1 MAEGSS
7 GHHPGGNRRPHRTGH
22 HQLHN
27 LSFQPMIEESFPL
40 FTADE
45 EVASERELLKSVED
59 GPYMQEVKY
68 IIIHCSATRENRDFT
83 VEDLLRCHRQRKFRT
98 IGYHFYIRR
107 SGIITQ
113 HRKLKEVGAHCRP
126 WNRCSIGICY
136 EGGLDAEGH
145 PADTRTQE
153 QCEQLLLLLMKL
165 RKLFPDAKIRGHR
178 NMPGSIP
185 KACPCFD
192 VESEFIFIERLRRTS
207 GVLS

>member
-1 MAEGSS
+1 MAKGIPSHYS
-7 GHHPGGNRRPHRTGH
+7 GGNCRTHRPGN

-27 LSFQPMIEESFPL
+27 LFRPMVEESFPL
-40 FTADE
+40 LTADE
-45 EVASERELLKSVED
+45 EVASERELLNDIED

-68 IIIHCSATRENRDFT
+68 IIIHCSATRETRDFT

-107 SGIITQ
+107 SGIVTQ

-145 PADTRTQE
+145 PADTRTPE
-153 QCEQLLLLLMKL
+153 QTEQLILLLMRL
-165 RKLFPDAKIRGHR
+165 VKLFPGVRIRGHR
-178 NMPGSIP
+178 DMLGGIP

-192 VESEFIFIERLRRTS
+192 AEGVFGYLER
-207 GVLS
+207 

>member
-68 IIIHCSATRENRDFT
+68 IIIHCSAHPREPG
-83 VEDLLRCHRQRKFRT
+83 LHRRGPVALPPPAQVP
-98 IGYHFYIRR
+98 H
-107 SGIITQ
+107 
-113 HRKLKEVGAHCRP
+113 HRVSFLHPPLGHHHPAP
-126 WNRCSIGICY
+126 Q
-136 EGGLDAEGH
+136 AEGSGRAL
-145 PADTRTQE
+145 PPLE
-153 QCEQLLLLLMKL
+153 PLLHRHLL
-165 RKLFPDAKIRGHR
+165 
-178 NMPGSIP
+178 
-185 KACPCFD
+185 
-192 VESEFIFIERLRRTS
+192 
-207 GVLS
+207 

>member
-1 MAEGSS
+1 
-7 GHHPGGNRRPHRTGH
+7 
-22 HQLHN
+22 
-27 LSFQPMIEESFPL
+27 MIEESFPL

-113 HRKLKEVGAHCRP
+113 HRKLKEVGAPGTVAPSAFAMRVVWMRKATRP
-126 WNRCSIGICY
+126 
-136 EGGLDAEGH
+136 
-145 PADTRTQE
+145 TRA
-153 QCEQLLLLLMKL
+153 
-165 RKLFPDAKIRGHR
+165 RR
-178 NMPGSIP
+178 NNVSS
-185 KACPCFD
+185 CCCC
-192 VESEFIFIERLRRTS
+192 
-207 GVLS
+207 